1 MNKLTGVLLSLCLL
15 ASAGAAS
22 AQDRYTSTLRA
33 IRAGVMANGNKF
45 SRIAAREFFADHL
58 SLSVAEFKT
67 ADAIRSGL
75 LAHGVQE
82 SLRLSEQYR
91 SNLNKFWKSSGSW
104 IFFCAIRC
112 WSRKTFLRWK

>member
-67 ADAIRSGL
+67 ADAIRSRKVCGC
-75 LAHGVQE
+75 
-82 SLRLSEQYR
+82 R
-91 SNLNKFWKSSGSW
+91 SST
-104 IFFCAIRC
+104 AP
-112 WSRKTFLRWK
+112 T